1 MKVLGIAGSLRPKSN
16 TLEYVEKA
24 LNVFKDAD
32 FETGVNL
39 AHNMVQVMKK
49 KGAQK

>member
-24 LNVFKDAD
+24 LGVFNEAGL
-32 FETGVNL
+32 ETVVNF
-39 AHNMVQVMKK
+39 AGNMVRVMEKIFS
-49 KGAQK
+49 